1 MIRNLFT
8 ILMAVLLL
16 FVINHI
22 YQPISRIN
30 LYFSQFENVQTIYKD
45 DYLFRDL
52 NKNQQL
58 DIYEDARVSIELRVN
73 DVLSQMTIE
82 EKVGLMFHPPFTV
95 NPGIGMRIYE
105 ILIRG
110 NQFTE
115 SHIIK
120 KNINH
125 FNLYGN
131 PDPVKLAKRI
141 NQLQNYAARSRLGI
155 PLTISS
161 DPIHEVERGGGIA
174 SFSVQGF
181 SKWPSQLGLA
191 ATRDVELV
199 KKFADIA
206 RQEYLAV
213 GIRTA
218 LHPMADL
225 ATDPRWA
232 RNFGTF
238 GSDSKL
244 STSLTLAYMD
254 GFQGEN
260 IDSQSVLTMVKHF
273 PGGGP
278 QENGLDAHLM
288 SGENQVY
295 PGKMFDYHLEPFIEA
310 INNNLKVIMPYYG
323 IAVDQSNEN
332 IAIGFNRYLLNDLL
346 REKLNY
352 DGVICSD
359 WGIITGRH
367 WGVTNLTIPERYIKA
382 INAGIDQFGGEM
394 HPEIVVQLVKENKIN
409 ESRIDR
415 SARRILKN
423 KFELGLFDDPFVDI
437 ESVDKLINTQITQKL
452 ALDAQRKSV
461 VMLKNSNL
469 LPLTEETKIYVD
481 GMEFKDSDINK
492 VNTIEEADVILMY
505 LHTVFNGNQ
514 EPGTDRL
521 FDRFLSN
528 LFPNTDLR
536 FNNQVIKRASE
547 YSQVKP
553 LILVVDLNRP
563 AILSELNDLSDA
575 LIGTFGV
582 NDEVIHEII
591 NGKTNP
597 SGKLPFELPSS
608 MSEVEEQ
615 FEDVPDDTANPLY
628 KYGYGLSFTD

>member
-1 MIRNLFT
+1 MIRTLFT

-174 SFSVQGF
+174 SFSVRGF

-260 IDSQSVLTMVKHF
+260 INSQSVLTMVKHF

-394 HPEIVVQLVKENKIN
+394 HPEIVVQLVRENKID

-615 FEDVPDDTANPLY
+615 LEDVPDDTANPLY

>member
-1 MIRNLFT
+1 MIRALLT
-8 ILMAVLLL
+8 VLTALLL
-16 FVINHI
+16 IFVINHI

-30 LYFSQFENVQTIYKD
+30 LYFSQFESVETIYKN

-58 DIYEDARVSIELRVN
+58 DIYEDARISSALRVN
-73 DVLSQMTIE
+73 DLLSQMTIE

-120 KNINH
+120 KHINH

-191 ATRDVELV
+191 ATRDVQLV

-206 RQEYLAV
+206 RKEYLAV

-244 STSLTLAYMD
+244 SASLTLAYMD

-260 IDSQSVLTMVKHF
+260 INSQSVLTMVKHF

-288 SGENQVY
+288 SGKNQVY

-323 IAVDQSNEN
+323 ITVDQSKEN
-332 IAIGFNRYLLNDLL
+332 VAIGFNRYLLNTLL

-394 HPEIVVQLVKENKIN
+394 HPEIVVQLVKENKID
-409 ESRIDR
+409 ESRIDQ
-415 SARRILKN
+415 SVRRILKN

-437 ESVDKLINTQITQKL
+437 ESVDKLINTQTTQKL

-481 GMEFKDSDINK
+481 GMEFKDSAINK

-521 FDRFLSN
+521 FDKFLSN

-536 FNNQVIKRASE
+536 FNNQVVKRASE

-597 SGKLPFELPSS
+597 SGALPFELPSS

-615 FEDVPDDTANPLY
+615 LEDVPDDTANPLY

>member
-1 MIRNLFT
+1 MIRTLFT

-260 IDSQSVLTMVKHF
+260 INSQSVLTMVKHF

-437 ESVDKLINTQITQKL
+437 VSVDKLINTQITQKL

>member
-1 MIRNLFT
+1 
-8 ILMAVLLL
+8 MAVLLL

-191 ATRDVELV
+191 ATRDVGLV

-260 IDSQSVLTMVKHF
+260 INSQSVLTMVKHF

-437 ESVDKLINTQITQKL
+437 ESVDKLINTQTTQKL

>member
-1 MIRNLFT
+1 
-8 ILMAVLLL
+8 MAALLL

-58 DIYEDARVSIELRVN
+58 DIYEDVRVSIELRVN

-260 IDSQSVLTMVKHF
+260 INSQSVLTMVKHF

-394 HPEIVVQLVKENKIN
+394 HPEIVVQLVRENKID

>member
-1 MIRNLFT
+1 
-8 ILMAVLLL
+8 MAVLLL

-244 STSLTLAYMD
+244 STSLTLAYMN

-260 IDSQSVLTMVKHF
+260 INSQSVLTMVKHF

-332 IAIGFNRYLLNDLL
+332 VAIGFNRYLLNDLL

-437 ESVDKLINTQITQKL
+437 VSVDKLINTQITQKL

>member
-1 MIRNLFT
+1 MIRTLFT
-8 ILMAVLLL
+8 ILMAALLL

-260 IDSQSVLTMVKHF
+260 INSQSVLTMVKHF

-394 HPEIVVQLVKENKIN
+394 HPEIVVQLVRENKID

-461 VMLKNSNL
+461 VLLKNSNL

-492 VNTIEEADVILMY
+492 VNNIEEADVILMY

-615 FEDVPDDTANPLY
+615 LEDVPDDTANPLY

>member
-1 MIRNLFT
+1 
-8 ILMAVLLL
+8 MAALLL

-260 IDSQSVLTMVKHF
+260 INSQSVLTMVKHF

-394 HPEIVVQLVKENKIN
+394 HPEIVVQLVRENKID

>member
-1 MIRNLFT
+1 MIRTLFT
-8 ILMAVLLL
+8 ILMAALLL

-199 KKFADIA
+199 KKFAEIA

-260 IDSQSVLTMVKHF
+260 INSQSVLTMVKHF

-394 HPEIVVQLVKENKIN
+394 HPEIVVQLVRENKID

-615 FEDVPDDTANPLY
+615 LEDVPDDTANPLY
-628 KYGYGLSFTD
+628 EYGYGLSFTD

>member
-1 MIRNLFT
+1 M
-8 ILMAVLLL
+8 
-16 FVINHI
+16 
-22 YQPISRIN
+22 
-30 LYFSQFENVQTIYKD
+30 
-45 DYLFRDL
+45 
-52 NKNQQL
+52 
-58 DIYEDARVSIELRVN
+58 
-73 DVLSQMTIE
+73 
-82 EKVGLMFHPPFTV
+82 
-95 NPGIGMRIYE
+95 
-105 ILIRG
+105 
-110 NQFTE
+110 
-115 SHIIK
+115 
-120 KNINH
+120 
-125 FNLYGN
+125 
-131 PDPVKLAKRI
+131 AKRI

-260 IDSQSVLTMVKHF
+260 INSQSVLTMVKHF

-295 PGKMFDYHLEPFIEA
+295 PGKMFDYHLEPFVEA

-394 HPEIVVQLVKENKIN
+394 HPEIVVQLVRENKID

-582 NDEVIHEII
+582 HDEVIHEII

>member
-1 MIRNLFT
+1 MIRTLFT

-174 SFSVQGF
+174 SFSVRGF

-260 IDSQSVLTMVKHF
+260 INSQSVLTMVKHF

-295 PGKMFDYHLEPFIEA
+295 PGKMFDYHLEPFVEA

-437 ESVDKLINTQITQKL
+437 VSVDKLINTQITQKL

>member
-1 MIRNLFT
+1 MIRTLFT

-174 SFSVQGF
+174 SFSVRGF

-260 IDSQSVLTMVKHF
+260 INSQSVLTMVKHF

-394 HPEIVVQLVKENKIN
+394 HPEIVVQLVRENKIN

-437 ESVDKLINTQITQKL
+437 VSVDKLINTQITQKL

-615 FEDVPDDTANPLY
+615 LEDVPDDTANPLY
-628 KYGYGLSFTD
+628 EYGYGLSFTD

>member
-1 MIRNLFT
+1 MIRTLFT
-8 ILMAVLLL
+8 ILMAALLL

-73 DVLSQMTIE
+73 DVLSQMTIK

-260 IDSQSVLTMVKHF
+260 INSQSVLTMVKHF

-332 IAIGFNRYLLNDLL
+332 IAIGFNRYLLSDLL

-437 ESVDKLINTQITQKL
+437 ESVDKLINTQITRKL

-461 VMLKNSNL
+461 VMLKNNNL

-615 FEDVPDDTANPLY
+615 LEDVPDDTANPLY

>member
-1 MIRNLFT
+1 MIRTLFT

-260 IDSQSVLTMVKHF
+260 INSQSVLTMVKHF

-394 HPEIVVQLVKENKIN
+394 HPEIVVQLVRENKID

>member
-1 MIRNLFT
+1 
-8 ILMAVLLL
+8 MAVLLL

-260 IDSQSVLTMVKHF
+260 INSQSVLTMVKHF

-394 HPEIVVQLVKENKIN
+394 HPEIVVQLVRENKID

>member
-1 MIRNLFT
+1 MIRTLFT

-260 IDSQSVLTMVKHF
+260 INSQSVLTMVKHF

>member
-1 MIRNLFT
+1 MIRTLFT

-174 SFSVQGF
+174 SFSVRGF

-191 ATRDVELV
+191 ATRDVGLV

-260 IDSQSVLTMVKHF
+260 INSQSVLTMVKHF

-367 WGVTNLTIPERYIKA
+367 WGVTNLTIPERSIKA

-394 HPEIVVQLVKENKIN
+394 HPEIVVQLVKENKID

-437 ESVDKLINTQITQKL
+437 VSVDKLINTQITQKL

-615 FEDVPDDTANPLY
+615 LEDVPDDTANPLY

>member
-1 MIRNLFT
+1 MIRTLFT

-174 SFSVQGF
+174 SFSVRGF

-260 IDSQSVLTMVKHF
+260 INSQSVLTMVKHF

-332 IAIGFNRYLLNDLL
+332 IAIGFNRYLLSDLL

-437 ESVDKLINTQITQKL
+437 VSVDKLINTQITQKL

-461 VMLKNSNL
+461 VMLKNNNL

-615 FEDVPDDTANPLY
+615 LEDVPDDTANPLY

>member
-1 MIRNLFT
+1 MIRTLFT
-8 ILMAVLLL
+8 ILMAALLL

-260 IDSQSVLTMVKHF
+260 INSQSVLTMVKHF

-394 HPEIVVQLVKENKIN
+394 HPEIVVQLVRENKID

-553 LILVVDLNRP
+553 LILVIDLNRP

-615 FEDVPDDTANPLY
+615 LEDVPDDTANPLY

>member
-1 MIRNLFT
+1 MIRTLFT

-174 SFSVQGF
+174 SFSVRGF

-260 IDSQSVLTMVKHF
+260 INSQSVLTMVKHF

-332 IAIGFNRYLLNDLL
+332 IAIGFNRYLLSDLL

-437 ESVDKLINTQITQKL
+437 VSVDKLINTQITQKL

-461 VMLKNSNL
+461 VMLKNNNL

-597 SGKLPFELPSS
+597 SGRLPFELPSS

>member
-1 MIRNLFT
+1 MIRTLFT

-73 DVLSQMTIE
+73 DVLSKMTIE

-260 IDSQSVLTMVKHF
+260 INSQSVLTMVKHF

-323 IAVDQSNEN
+323 IAVDQSHEN

-382 INAGIDQFGGEM
+382 INAGVDQFGGEM
-394 HPEIVVQLVKENKIN
+394 HPEIVVQLVKENKID

-437 ESVDKLINTQITQKL
+437 ESVDKLINTEITRKL

-615 FEDVPDDTANPLY
+615 LEDVPDDTANPLY

>member
-1 MIRNLFT
+1 
-8 ILMAVLLL
+8 MAVLLL

-174 SFSVQGF
+174 SFSVRGF

-394 HPEIVVQLVKENKIN
+394 HPEIVVQLVRENKID

-437 ESVDKLINTQITQKL
+437 VSVDKRINTQLTQKL

>member
-1 MIRNLFT
+1 
-8 ILMAVLLL
+8 MAVLLL

-260 IDSQSVLTMVKHF
+260 INSQSVLTMVKHF

>member
-1 MIRNLFT
+1 MIRTLFT

-174 SFSVQGF
+174 SFSVRGF

-260 IDSQSVLTMVKHF
+260 INSQSVLTMVKHF

-295 PGKMFDYHLEPFIEA
+295 PGKMFDYHLEPFVEA

>member
-1 MIRNLFT
+1 MIRTLFT

-260 IDSQSVLTMVKHF
+260 INSQSVLTMVKHF

-437 ESVDKLINTQITQKL
+437 VSVDKLINTQITQKL

-563 AILSELNDLSDA
+563 AILSELNELSDA

>member
-1 MIRNLFT
+1 
-8 ILMAVLLL
+8 MAALLL

-260 IDSQSVLTMVKHF
+260 INSQSVLTMVKHF

-288 SGENQVY
+288 SGQNQVY

-394 HPEIVVQLVKENKIN
+394 HPEIVVQLVRENKID

-437 ESVDKLINTQITQKL
+437 ESVDKLINTQTTQKL

-492 VNTIEEADVILMY
+492 VNTIVEADVILMY

-536 FNNQVIKRASE
+536 FNYKVIKRASE

-553 LILVVDLNRP
+553 LILVIDLNRP

-582 NDEVIHEII
+582 NDDVIHEII

-608 MSEVEEQ
+608 MSEVEKQ
-615 FEDVPDDTANPLY
+615 LEDVPDDTANPLY

>member
-1 MIRNLFT
+1 MIRAILT
-8 ILMAVLLL
+8 ILTALLL
-16 FVINHI
+16 IFVINHI

-30 LYFSQFENVQTIYKD
+30 LYFSQFESVETIYKN

-58 DIYEDARVSIELRVN
+58 DIYEDARISSALRVN
-73 DVLSQMTIE
+73 DLLSQMTIE

-120 KNINH
+120 KHINH

-191 ATRDVELV
+191 ATRDVQLV

-244 STSLTLAYMD
+244 SASLTLAYMD

-260 IDSQSVLTMVKHF
+260 INSQSVLTMVKHF

-288 SGENQVY
+288 SGKNQVY

-323 IAVDQSNEN
+323 ITVDQSKEN
-332 IAIGFNRYLLNDLL
+332 VAIGFNRYLLNDLL

-394 HPEIVVQLVKENKIN
+394 HPEIVVQLVKENKID
-409 ESRIDR
+409 ESRIDQ
-415 SARRILKN
+415 SVRRILKN

-437 ESVDKLINTQITQKL
+437 ESVDKLINTQTTQKL

-481 GMEFKDSDINK
+481 GMEFKNSAINK

-521 FDRFLSN
+521 FDKFLSN

-536 FNNQVIKRASE
+536 FNNQVVKRASE

-597 SGKLPFELPSS
+597 SGALPFELPSS

-615 FEDVPDDTANPLY
+615 LEDVPDDTANPLY

>member
-1 MIRNLFT
+1 
-8 ILMAVLLL
+8 MAVLLL

-174 SFSVQGF
+174 SFSVRGF

-260 IDSQSVLTMVKHF
+260 INSQSVLTMVKHF

>member
-1 MIRNLFT
+1 
-8 ILMAVLLL
+8 MAALLL

-260 IDSQSVLTMVKHF
+260 INSQSVLTMVKHF

-437 ESVDKLINTQITQKL
+437 VSVDKLINTQITQKL

-461 VMLKNSNL
+461 VMLKNNNL

-615 FEDVPDDTANPLY
+615 LEDVPDDTANPLY

>member
-1 MIRNLFT
+1 MIRALLT
-8 ILMAVLLL
+8 ILTALLL
-16 FVINHI
+16 IFVINHI

-30 LYFSQFENVQTIYKD
+30 LYFSQFESVETIYKN

-58 DIYEDARVSIELRVN
+58 DIYEDARISSALRVN
-73 DVLSQMTIE
+73 DLLSQMTIE

-120 KNINH
+120 KHINH

-191 ATRDVELV
+191 ATRDAELV

-206 RQEYLAV
+206 RKEYLAV

-244 STSLTLAYMD
+244 SASLTLAYMD

-260 IDSQSVLTMVKHF
+260 INSQSVLTMVKHF

-288 SGENQVY
+288 SGKNQVY

-323 IAVDQSNEN
+323 ITVDQSKEN
-332 IAIGFNRYLLNDLL
+332 VAIGFNRYLLNDLL

-394 HPEIVVQLVKENKIN
+394 HPEIVVQLVKENKID
-409 ESRIDR
+409 ESRIDQ
-415 SARRILKN
+415 SVRRILKN

-437 ESVDKLINTQITQKL
+437 ESVDKLINTQTTQKL

-481 GMEFKDSDINK
+481 GMEFKNSAINK

-521 FDRFLSN
+521 FDKFLSN

-536 FNNQVIKRASE
+536 FNNQVVKRASE

-597 SGKLPFELPSS
+597 SGALPFELPSS
-608 MSEVEEQ
+608 MNEVEEQ
-615 FEDVPDDTANPLY
+615 LEDVPDDTANPLY

>member
-1 MIRNLFT
+1 MIRTLFT

-174 SFSVQGF
+174 SFSVRGF

-260 IDSQSVLTMVKHF
+260 INSQSVLTMVKHF

-394 HPEIVVQLVKENKIN
+394 HPEIVVQLVKENKID

-461 VMLKNSNL
+461 VMLKNNNL

>member
-1 MIRNLFT
+1 MIRTLFT
-8 ILMAVLLL
+8 ILMAALLL

-260 IDSQSVLTMVKHF
+260 INSQSVLTMVKHF

-437 ESVDKLINTQITQKL
+437 ESVDKLINTQTTQKL

>member
-1 MIRNLFT
+1 MIRTLFT
-8 ILMAVLLL
+8 ILMAALLL

-174 SFSVQGF
+174 SFSVRGF

-260 IDSQSVLTMVKHF
+260 INSQSVLTMVKHF

-437 ESVDKLINTQITQKL
+437 VSVDKRINTQLTQKL

>member
-174 SFSVQGF
+174 SFSVRGF

-346 REKLNY
+346 RETLNY

-437 ESVDKLINTQITQKL
+437 VSVDKRINTQLTQKL

>member
-1 MIRNLFT
+1 MIRTLFT
-8 ILMAVLLL
+8 ILMAALLL

-260 IDSQSVLTMVKHF
+260 INSQSVLTMVKHF

>member
-1 MIRNLFT
+1 MIRTLFT
-8 ILMAVLLL
+8 ILMAALLL

-260 IDSQSVLTMVKHF
+260 INSQSVLTMVKHF

-394 HPEIVVQLVKENKIN
+394 HPEIVVQLVKENKID

-615 FEDVPDDTANPLY
+615 LEDVPDDTANPLY
-628 KYGYGLSFTD
+628 EYGYGLSFTD

>member
-1 MIRNLFT
+1 
-8 ILMAVLLL
+8 MAVLLL

-174 SFSVQGF
+174 SFSVRGF

-260 IDSQSVLTMVKHF
+260 INSQSVLTMVKHF

-394 HPEIVVQLVKENKIN
+394 HPEIVVQLVRENKID

>member
-1 MIRNLFT
+1 MIRTLFT
-8 ILMAVLLL
+8 ILMAALLL

-260 IDSQSVLTMVKHF
+260 INSQSVLTMVKHF

-394 HPEIVVQLVKENKIN
+394 HPEIVVQLVRENKID

-461 VMLKNSNL
+461 VLLKNSNL

-615 FEDVPDDTANPLY
+615 LEDVPDDTANPLY